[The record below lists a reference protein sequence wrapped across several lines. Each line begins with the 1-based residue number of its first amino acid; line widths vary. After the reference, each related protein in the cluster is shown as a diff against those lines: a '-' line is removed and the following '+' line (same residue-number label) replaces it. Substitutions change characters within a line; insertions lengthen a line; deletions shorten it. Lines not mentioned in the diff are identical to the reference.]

1 MKIIRPS
8 GITEIWKVPSLHVM
22 LDLSVR
28 RCRTRREVR
37 PVLPNWAGAT
47 SRTFWA
53 AESRKS
59 GVAPAQFLV
68 FSDAIFVLAFSPR
81 LFDSREMRL
90 RQSEEVA
97 ISEVQ
102 NENLTFFTGKPA

>member
-1 MKIIRPS
+1 MTP
-8 GITEIWKVPSLHVM
+8 EA
-22 LDLSVR
+22 R
-28 RCRTRREVR
+28 RDR
-37 PVLPNWAGAT
+37 AT
-47 SRTFWA
+47 ILRHD
-53 AESRKS
+53 

-81 LFDSREMRL
+81 FFDSREMRL

-102 NENLTFFTGKPA
+102 NENLTFFTGKPSRLPVQINSSPSRVSILTVSEAGATP